1 MGYAFFVKA
10 TPASLNKQLSQGVL
24 QAIDPNSLAT
34 ATLSGERSVA
44 AFSKLKLQPRARE
57 RVRRYLS
64 AKPGSDLNL
73 SSGELAMFGTF
84 PVRRP
89 PRRWKPSSA
98 SP

>member
-34 ATLSGERSVA
+34 ATLSGESSVA
-44 AFSKLKLQPRARE
+44 AFSKLQPRARE